1 MKCKFSTNDKRCGLT
16 GIIGTKCNGDKEER
30 ENCPFWIIIKK

>member
-1 MKCKFSTNDKRCGLT
+1 MKCKFSSRDDRCSLT
-16 GIIGTKCNGDKEER
+16 CQIGIKCNGEESER